1 MKGGEGTEIGALWR
15 DEGVAG
21 GGETARREEVLGM
34 GESHGAL
41 K

>member
-15 DEGVAG
+15 DEGGVG
-21 GGETARREEVLGM
+21 GGETAKGEEALGM
-34 GESHGAL
+34 GESHGAP